1 MFPVLLELIQDSV
14 AASKMTSTEDQ
25 RSASSMSEQS
35 QTLEGTLAIIKP
47 DAVHHV
53 GSLCHKYRNI
63 TKWII
68 MNNFIVDKLRT
79 HTRTATPALI
89 KVEERWQNQQTFIHA
104 IFFQNH
110 MQFFEKRHSLFHQLS
125 KQNPKRP
132 FSLATPKLHVDL
144 DQTGNHIQTTPRTQS
159 F

>member
-1 MFPVLLELIQDSV
+1 
-14 AASKMTSTEDQ
+14 
-25 RSASSMSEQS
+25 
-35 QTLEGTLAIIKP
+35 
-47 DAVHHV
+47 
-53 GSLCHKYRNI
+53 
-63 TKWII
+63 

-144 DQTGNHIQTTPRTQS
+144 DQTGNHIQTTRESTKGRYLASIPVRRILEPFFIRVHFVLRPVRWYKTDRPDLLLIP
-159 F
+159 

>member
-53 GSLCHKYRNI
+53 GSLSHKYRNI
-63 TKWII
+63 TKRII
-68 MNNFIVDKLRT
+68 MNNFIVD
-79 HTRTATPALI
+79 
-89 KVEERWQNQQTFIHA
+89 
-104 IFFQNH
+104 
-110 MQFFEKRHSLFHQLS
+110 
-125 KQNPKRP
+125 
-132 FSLATPKLHVDL
+132 
-144 DQTGNHIQTTPRTQS
+144 
-159 F
+159 

>member
-53 GSLCHKYRNI
+53 GSLRHK
-63 TKWII
+63 
-68 MNNFIVDKLRT
+68 
-79 HTRTATPALI
+79 
-89 KVEERWQNQQTFIHA
+89 
-104 IFFQNH
+104 
-110 MQFFEKRHSLFHQLS
+110 
-125 KQNPKRP
+125 
-132 FSLATPKLHVDL
+132 
-144 DQTGNHIQTTPRTQS
+144 
-159 F
+159 